1 MSVLEKQVK
10 ISFPPLNRVTNSSGF
25 LGDLAAVL
33 KTLYLQG
40 VTYKDIFL
48 VQTSVN
54 LPHQLRAFGNY
65 LCTPSSQVL
74 FHDI

>member
-25 LGDLAAVL
+25 LGDLAAIL

-40 VTYKDIFL
+40 VTYKVIFP

-54 LPHQLRAFGNY
+54 LLS
-65 LCTPSSQVL
+65 L
-74 FHDI
+74 